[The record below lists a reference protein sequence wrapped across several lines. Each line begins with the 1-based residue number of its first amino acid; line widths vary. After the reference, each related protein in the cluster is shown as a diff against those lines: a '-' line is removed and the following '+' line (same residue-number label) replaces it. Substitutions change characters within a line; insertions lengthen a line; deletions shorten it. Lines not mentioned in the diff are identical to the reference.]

1 MTVVWGIRRVDDN
14 RPDRAQAGVC
24 NHGGSAH
31 LAPTVWRFGNEL
43 VGRGLCEQHLR
54 MVLAGATAMSL
65 YGQITQCP
73 KWSKRPNPKHEH
85 GKECLL

>member
-1 MTVVWGIRRVDDN
+1 MTLVWGIRRVDDN

-24 NHGGSAH
+24 NYNVAH
-31 LAPTVWRFGNEL
+31 LAPCVWSLGDGKVSRAI
-43 VGRGLCEQHLR
+43 CEQHLR
-54 MVLAGATAMSL
+54 MVMAGATAMSL

-85 GKECLL
+85 GKDCLL